1 MYKKIEPHWNKNKDG
16 MPIQLEKELKMH
28 NELDDDDHSFDVYLE
43 NIRKVL
49 VVGDFNARV
58 GTYQHFKDDDDVVVR
73 DQTLHDLRI
82 RILSCDIMLGFS
94 YTCLNAQT

>member
-1 MYKKIEPHWNKNKDG
+1 
-16 MPIQLEKELKMH
+16 MH

-58 GTYQHFKDDDDVVVR
+58 GIYQNVK
-73 DQTLHDLRI
+73 
-82 RILSCDIMLGFS
+82 SMIM
-94 YTCLNAQT
+94 

>member
-1 MYKKIEPHWNKNKDG
+1 MSFCQKIEPQRSKNKEVK
-16 MPIQLEKELKMH
+16 PIQLEKELKMH

-58 GTYQHFKDDDDVVVR
+58 GTYQNVEV
-73 DQTLHDLRI
+73 HDNV
-82 RILSCDIMLGFS
+82 MV
-94 YTCLNAQT
+94 